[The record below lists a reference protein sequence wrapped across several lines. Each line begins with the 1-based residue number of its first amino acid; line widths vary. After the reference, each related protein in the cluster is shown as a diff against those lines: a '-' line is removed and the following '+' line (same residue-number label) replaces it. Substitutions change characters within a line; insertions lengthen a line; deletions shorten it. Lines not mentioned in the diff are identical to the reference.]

1 MKGIIIAAGYGTR
14 FFPVT
19 KTIPKEMLPLIN
31 RPAIDFIVEEFQASG
46 IKEILIITSRR
57 KKSMED
63 FFDREIE
70 LEKVLTAKGKHD
82 QVKEILPPEGQF
94 YFIRQQEM
102 KGTGHALLL
111 AKTFTGND
119 PFIVAYPDDLHFG
132 EEPLSLQLINLYK
145 KTGCSVLA
153 TIHNP
158 IGLERYG
165 VIATADDNI
174 HVTDIIEKPPPGTE
188 PGKEASIGRYLFTPE
203 IYKHLEEGLA
213 RHKGGEY
220 YHIGGIRA
228 LAESGRLVYKRISG
242 KRLDIGEPAGY
253 LEAILTYAHMTGEYR
268 EILSRY
274 RKKLSV

>member
-1 MKGIIIAAGYGTR
+1 MKGVIIAAGYGTR

-31 RPAIDFIVEEFQASG
+31 RPAIDFIVEEFLTSG
-46 IKEILIITSRR
+46 ITEILVITSRR

-70 LEKVLTAKGKHD
+70 LEKVLTEKGKHD
-82 QVKEILPPEGQF
+82 QVKEILPPEGNF

-111 AKTFTGND
+111 AQSFTGND

-132 EEPLSLQLINLYK
+132 EEPLSLQLINCYNQ
-145 KTGCSVLA
+145 TGCSVLA
-153 TIHNP
+153 TIYNP
-158 IGLERYG
+158 RNLERYG
-165 VIATADDNI
+165 VISAAADNL
-174 HVTDIIEKPPPGTE
+174 HVTGIVEKPAPGTE
-188 PGKEASIGRYLFTPE
+188 PSKEASIGRYLFTPE
-203 IYKHLEEGLA
+203 LYTHLEEGLT

-228 LAESGRLVYKRISG
+228 LAKAERLVYKRITG
-242 KRLDIGEPAGY
+242 KRLDIGQPSGY
-253 LEAILTYAHMTGEYR
+253 LEAILTYAQMTGDYKEV
-268 EILSRY
+268 L
-274 RKKLSV
+274 KKFTGKPE